1 MTQATHGPDETEP
14 EVYLYRGIQ
23 SDGRIVTG
31 TLLAAS
37 DAQARDGVQQRGL
50 LALVV
55 EHRGPAKSRR
65 DRISSRDLAVGLRI
79 LADLLAAGMPISRVL
94 TAFRDLAPA
103 GWRVA
108 LPHLEQAVREGRSL
122 ARALGDAP
130 IEIPPLV
137 IGIAEAGEAGPGMSD
152 AMRRAAELM
161 ETAEALRS
169 AVRAALAY
177 PIVLAI
183 AGTASVG
190 VLVGVVIP
198 RFAAILAD
206 LGEALPPSTRFV
218 MSASLV
224 LRSAFLPG
232 LALCAAVLAT
242 HAAWTS
248 RSSGRVQWDG
258 WLLRLPGIG
267 GIRWSSA
274 TARVTS
280 SLATL
285 LESGVPV
292 RRSIMLSAR
301 AAGDAAVAQRLLLA
315 GERIAA
321 GQGMATAFAATGA
334 LTPFALRLIRA
345 GEESGR
351 VSAMMAHAAK
361 LEQEHADRT
370 TRTAVRLLE
379 PLLIMTFAAIV
390 ALVAASLLQAVYSV
404 RPTT

>member
-1 MTQATHGPDETEP
+1 MSHAMSGIDERDP
-14 EVYLYRGIQ
+14 EIYAYQGIER
-23 SDGRIVTG
+23 DGSVVSG
-31 TLLAAS
+31 TLLAGS
-37 DAQARDGVQQRGL
+37 DAQARAAVQQRGL
-50 LALVV
+50 LALSVQ
-55 EHRGPAKSRR
+55 HRGAARSRR
-65 DRISSRDLAVGLRI
+65 ERISSRDLAVGLRI

-94 TAFRDLAPA
+94 AAFRDLAPA
-103 GWRVA
+103 GWRLA

-137 IGIAEAGEAGPGMSD
+137 IGIAEAGEAGAGMSD

-161 ETAEALRS
+161 ETSEALRS

-177 PIVLAI
+177 PIVLAM

-218 MSASLV
+218 MNASMV
-224 LRSAFLPG
+224 LRGAFLPAIG
-232 LALCAAVLAT
+232 VCAAVLAAHT
-242 HAAWTS
+242 AWTS
-248 RSSGRVQWDG
+248 RPSGRVQWHT

-267 GIRWSSA
+267 GIRWSAA

-285 LESGVPV
+285 LDSGVPV
-292 RRSIMLSAR
+292 RRAILLSAR

-315 GERIAA
+315 GDRIAA

-334 LTPFALRLIRA
+334 LTPLSLRLIRA

-351 VSAMMAHAAK
+351 VSAMMAHSAK

-390 ALVAASLLQAVYSV
+390 ALVSASLLQAVYSV

>member
-1 MTQATHGPDETEP
+1 
-14 EVYLYRGIQ
+14 V
-23 SDGRIVTG
+23 
-31 TLLAAS
+31 LA
-37 DAQARDGVQQRGL
+37 
-50 LALVV
+50 
-55 EHRGPAKSRR
+55 
-65 DRISSRDLAVGLRI
+65 
-79 LADLLAAGMPISRVL
+79 
-94 TAFRDLAPA
+94 AFRDLAPA
-103 GWRVA
+103 GWRLA

-137 IGIAEAGEAGPGMSD
+137 IGIAEAGEAGAGMSD

-161 ETAEALRS
+161 ETSEALRS

-177 PIVLAI
+177 PIVLAM

-218 MSASLV
+218 MNASMV
-224 LRSAFLPG
+224 LRGAFLPAIG
-232 LALCAAVLAT
+232 VCAAVLAAHT
-242 HAAWTS
+242 AWTS
-248 RSSGRVQWDG
+248 RPSGRVQWHT

-267 GIRWSSA
+267 GIRWSAA

-285 LESGVPV
+285 LDSGVPV
-292 RRSIMLSAR
+292 RRAILLSAR

-315 GERIAA
+315 GDRIAA

-334 LTPFALRLIRA
+334 LTPLSLRLIRA

-351 VSAMMAHAAK
+351 VSAMMAHSAK

-390 ALVAASLLQAVYSV
+390 ALVSASLLQAVYSV